1 VHGKDVAGSVPGLF
15 EYPCRPKLDS
25 DLWGGTPDCV
35 RRPTTMDIP
44 FTYKG
49 EDLIL
54 VALAMAYGCERLLL
68 MGWVKAPQTNA
79 VICGTGRQDARIG
92 G

>member
-1 VHGKDVAGSVPGLF
+1 
-15 EYPCRPKLDS
+15 
-25 DLWGGTPDCV
+25 
-35 RRPTTMDIP
+35 MDIP